1 MSYVRQGSYLPGTTT
16 NITTSGTSQA
26 TAAVGN
32 VTAIVRVAVTENTY
46 VAVGADP
53 TASTSTMLIPAGG
66 VEFLATVP
74 GVSKVAV
81 IQVSEA
87 GVASI
92 TELAELP

>member
-1 MSYVRQGSYLPGTTT
+1 MSYVRQGAYLPGTTT

-32 VTAIVRVAVTENTY
+32 VTAIVRVAVTTDTY
-46 VAVGADP
+46 VAIGADP

-81 IQVSEA
+81 IQVTEA
-87 GVASI
+87 GIASI
-92 TELAELP
+92 TELAEL